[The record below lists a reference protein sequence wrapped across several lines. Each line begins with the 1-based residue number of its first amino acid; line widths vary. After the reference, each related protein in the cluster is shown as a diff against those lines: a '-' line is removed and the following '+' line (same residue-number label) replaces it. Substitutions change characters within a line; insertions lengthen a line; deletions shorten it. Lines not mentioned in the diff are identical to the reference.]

1 MDYKVLFNTVKKY
14 NEEETKA
21 NWKNEFSDFFILK
34 EKKEK
39 LTMPE
44 GPNLSNRNKK

>member
-14 NEEETKA
+14 NEGENKT

-34 EKKEK
+34 EKKGK
-39 LTMPE
+39 LKMPE